1 MFKVNVNVRLC
12 QFTPSQFTPSLALGS
27 SESQGQQTLS
37 QATGYNFQV
46 RGDCLLAAHLL
57 TVDLNAI

>member
-1 MFKVNVNVRLC
+1 MFKVNVNVWLC
-12 QFTPSQFTPSLALGS
+12 QFTPTLALGS

-57 TVDLNAI
+57 NVDLNAKQL